1 MGWASKFKRDVCRP
15 AQEKGW
21 RAESAFKLLQLD
33 EEFHLLQGITRAVD
47 LCAAP
52 GSWSQV
58 LIQKMG
64 SQGSGHVVAVDR
76 QDMAP
81 LPGVLQIKGDI
92 TQLSTAKAVVQHFEG
107 SPADLVV
114 CDGDP
119 DLTGLQDIDEHM
131 RTQLLLAALNIA
143 THILKPGGCFVAK
156 IIRGRDVTLTYS
168 QLRVFFSTVVCAKP
182 RSSPSSSSEAFA
194 VCQGY
199 DPPAGFLPDL
209 TKPLL
214 NHSYDADF
222 NQLDGPTR
230 IIVPFVTCGHL
241 SANDSEHCYP
251 LNAEGD
257 SKCKDVLPMQPP
269 ILLPPRGPTH

>member
-1 MGWASKFKRDVCRP
+1 MGWASKFKRDTCRP
-15 AQEKGW
+15 GQEKGW
-21 RAESAFKLLQLD
+21 RSQDAFKLLQLE
-33 EEFHLLQGITRAVD
+33 EEFQLLQGATRAVD

-52 GSWSQV
+52 GGWSQV
-58 LIQKMG
+58 MLQKMG
-64 SQGSGHVVAVDR
+64 SQGPRHLVAVDR
-76 QDMAP
+76 EDMAP
-81 LPGVLQIKGDI
+81 LPGVVQIKGDI
-92 TQLSTAKAVVQHFEG
+92 SQLSTAQEIVQQFEDC
-107 SPADLVV
+107 PADLVV

-214 NHSYDADF
+214 HHSYDPDF
-222 NQLDGPTR
+222 NQLSGPTR
-230 IIVPFVTCGHL
+230 IIVPFVTCGRL
-241 SANDSEHCYP
+241 SYNDSECSYP
-251 LNAEGD
+251 LDAEDD
-257 SKCKDVLPMQPP
+257 SECKDVLPMLPP
-269 ILLPPRGPTH
+269 ILPLPRGPEH